1 MDLPSVA
8 ERAEQKERPYISTGH
23 LPEPETVQKLV
34 TDAHQRFK
42 SNTDGENSQVYP
54 ALARVPR
61 DLFGV
66 CVVGTTGRRSA
77 LRGIVCGRRRGFPRE
92 FAPQRHLR
100 AHPIPLASK

>member
-1 MDLPSVA
+1 MGLPPVVEQT
-8 ERAEQKERPYISTGH
+8 ERSFVSTGR
-23 LPEPETVQKLV
+23 LPDSEIAQMLV
-34 TDAHQRFK
+34 TEAYQRFRL
-42 SNTDGENSQVYP
+42 NTDGENSRVYP
-54 ALARVPR
+54 ALARVPSE
-61 DLFGV
+61 LFGI